1 MSVFVF
7 GKATFVLRVLWVP
20 LLVLFTDIRPSG
32 AFQNLRLATA
42 GRTTTTIPAV
52 DLVSYLFN
60 PNGNTYGNNDIKT
73 VLRSFSLAQAPTV
86 KQPLVNGSLARPL
99 FGIRSIQ
106 FTQHRAS
113 LLRMQMAKEDLDED
127 NDSISTNEDSLRSKM
142 KRLVTYPFR
151 KVKTLFRRGVGEK
164 LDMIDMNMKINGE
177 ESDYST
183 TTTIESSSTTSN
195 DDVDAVK
202 DAPLSPSPP
211 PTPTLEP
218 GPGPGPEPASMSKS
232 PSDDIIGDRWAVAA
246 PTVDL
251 SGHWDIKPFVTENF
265 KRQYD
270 NYLRLLGQPGIVRS
284 VAVSIVGLTTEETAQ
299 SDQGRELLIR
309 GRNVRGIWERT
320 LTASG
325 ADRASVNGEYTPVQT
340 VIITADA
347 EAVQSEAW
355 WEQEG
360 TVHRS
365 WLRGVTKYGGGEFE
379 SKRYLEDGGN
389 VLVCESTFHPADPSR
404 EKAHVTWRFQRQGA
418 VSK

>member
-1 MSVFVF
+1 
-7 GKATFVLRVLWVP
+7 
-20 LLVLFTDIRPSG
+20 
-32 AFQNLRLATA
+32 
-42 GRTTTTIPAV
+42 
-52 DLVSYLFN
+52 
-60 PNGNTYGNNDIKT
+60 
-73 VLRSFSLAQAPTV
+73 
-86 KQPLVNGSLARPL
+86 
-99 FGIRSIQ
+99 
-106 FTQHRAS
+106 
-113 LLRMQMAKEDLDED
+113 
-127 NDSISTNEDSLRSKM
+127 
-142 KRLVTYPFR
+142 
-151 KVKTLFRRGVGEK
+151 
-164 LDMIDMNMKINGE
+164 
-177 ESDYST
+177 
-183 TTTIESSSTTSN
+183 
-195 DDVDAVK
+195 
-202 DAPLSPSPP
+202 
-211 PTPTLEP
+211 
-218 GPGPGPEPASMSKS
+218 
-232 PSDDIIGDRWAVAA
+232 
-246 PTVDL
+246 
-251 SGHWDIKPFVTENF
+251 
-265 KRQYD
+265 
-270 NYLRLLGQPGIVRS
+270 
-284 VAVSIVGLTTEETAQ
+284 VSIVGLTTEETAQ